1 MYVNKFVCLHFCIMI
16 QALLK
21 YVILFWQ
28 GLLKTHNA
36 TVKLKLSLTTVFTRL
51 AYFTRF

>member
-1 MYVNKFVCLHFCIMI
+1 MI

-36 TVKLKLSLTTVFTRL
+36 TVKLTYYSIYQARL
-51 AYFTRF
+51 FY